1 LYKGAIILEKG
12 LFGIYKQK
20 IYEVSRIN
28 TKQVRLVSRHKE
40 DLEQGFTERIYLD
53 NYLKQE
59 GLPRL
64 YIKVVE
70 RANLYEID
78 YKIKHAADIFDF
90 ISERQ
95 NRKPLIGNDDAK
107 LAKKHNFSRIDK
119 YYSEKE
125 VNKRDIEII
134 KEKKL
139 LEE

>member
-1 LYKGAIILEKG
+1 MEKG

-40 DLEQGFTERIYLD
+40 DLEQGFTEKIYPD
-53 NYLKQE
+53 NYLNQE

-70 RANLYEID
+70 RANLDELYEID
-78 YKIKHAADIFDF
+78 YKIKYAADIFDF
-90 ISERQ
+90 ISEKH
-95 NRKPLIGNDDAK
+95 NKKILIGTDDAK
-107 LAKKHNFSRIDK
+107 LAKKHNFSRVDK
-119 YYSEKE
+119 YYYEKE